1 MLSALNNLMLQPTLP
16 DRHSHHVVQILQLD
30 VLGRDQPVA
39 AVDAVEDD
47 GVVAAALSHGD
58 DGVLHAGLVPGDKNH
73 RIPPH
78 TRLEL
83 PRPIE
88 SEPLRA
94 QRLEPR
100 GLGVCE
106 LLGVAPA
113 EQGLSDEVAVRG
125 GGVALAREG
134 DAGEGEGGWRWW
146 WWHWVDVALGWMG
159 FKVSSGTKWSN
170 YFSII
175 LTLKFRQPPTQCH

>member
-113 EQGLSDEVAVRG
+113 LDGLEYEAALRARGAG
-125 GGVALAREG
+125 GGCVFGCGGRKRDARDMEG
-134 DAGEGEGGWRWW
+134 
-146 WWHWVDVALGWMG
+146 WVHLGR
-159 FKVSSGTKWSN
+159 VEQS
-170 YFSII
+170 
-175 LTLKFRQPPTQCH
+175 